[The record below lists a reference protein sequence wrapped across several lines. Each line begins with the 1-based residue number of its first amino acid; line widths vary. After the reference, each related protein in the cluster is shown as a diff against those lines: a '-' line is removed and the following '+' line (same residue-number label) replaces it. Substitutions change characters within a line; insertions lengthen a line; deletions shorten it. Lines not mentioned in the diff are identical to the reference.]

1 MPLMASMQQPSVMRS
16 HAAAIR
22 AQAQM
27 KLLYVDGGALDSQ
40 TTETQWVQE
49 YTRSDEMID
58 MPQYGRATM
67 VPTACPLPV
76 ASAEITAPVPPE
88 VLTELK
94 DLRAQL
100 EVLQKALE
108 REQRLSALY
117 CQSIEALDL
126 TIVEMQSRID
136 ISRLDPAHSSQVFL
150 EEEGD
155 QFLPSTQSLMA
166 FIDTEESQMTGQALY

>member
-1 MPLMASMQQPSVMRS
+1 MAPLSIKP
-16 HAAAIR
+16 
-22 AQAQM
+22 
-27 KLLYVDGGALDSQ
+27 LPL
-40 TTETQWVQE
+40 
-49 YTRSDEMID
+49 D

>member
-1 MPLMASMQQPSVMRS
+1 
-16 HAAAIR
+16 
-22 AQAQM
+22 
-27 KLLYVDGGALDSQ
+27 
-40 TTETQWVQE
+40 
-49 YTRSDEMID
+49 
-58 MPQYGRATM
+58 M

-136 ISRLDPAHSSQVFL
+136 ISRLDPVHSSQVFL